1 MQIFLKKALII
12 FFSALTISGFTN
24 VYSQDKAKVA
34 AIFPFHF
41 ASTDL
46 EEKEAISELNGLF
59 YDLFAGQFAATG
71 YFELVDR
78 QHIDAL
84 MQEASLQQSGLTAN
98 QVVTMGK
105 TRGAELA
112 LFGTVTKVYGQCF
125 LTFKIIDI
133 ESSVILKAIK
143 AKGSLKRPDELATEA
158 GYTFMNGLSGL
169 LHERYGVGAGELDQS
184 SQKGIEQFLKARD
197 LLQQAKLARL
207 QENSKKA
214 QKLQN
219 KALNTMKTL
228 IAEHPEFKSAVS
240 VYIKRVTG
248 KDNE

>member
-1 MQIFLKKALII
+1 MKIFPKKTFVLLYSLII
-12 FFSALTISGFTN
+12 LSFAHA
-24 VYSQDKAKVA
+24 QDKTKVA

-41 ASTDL
+41 ASTEL
-46 EEKEAISELNGLF
+46 EEKQAISELNGLF

-84 MQEASLQQSGLTAN
+84 MQEASLQQSGLTAS
-98 QVVTMGK
+98 QVVAMGK
-105 TRGAELA
+105 TKGAELA

-125 LTFKIIDI
+125 LTLKIIDI

-143 AKGSLKRPDELATEA
+143 AKGSLKRPDELAMDA

-184 SQKGIEQFLKARD
+184 SQKGIEQFLQARD
-197 LLQQAKLARL
+197 LLQQAKLAQL
-207 QENSKKA
+207 QENPRKA
-214 QKLQN
+214 EKLQN
-219 KALNTMKTL
+219 KAVSALKAV
-228 IAEHPEFKSAVS
+228 IADYPELKSSVS
-240 VYIKRVTG
+240 VYIKRITG
-248 KDNE
+248 TNDE